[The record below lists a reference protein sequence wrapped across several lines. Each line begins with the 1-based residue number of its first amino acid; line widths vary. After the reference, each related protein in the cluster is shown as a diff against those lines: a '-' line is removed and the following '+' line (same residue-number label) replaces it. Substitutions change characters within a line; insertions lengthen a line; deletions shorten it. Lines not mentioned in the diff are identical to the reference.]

1 MPPYKQDLL
10 REVAA
15 DVATGNKVIPTQ
27 LLSDVPGIKNA
38 YQKVTAVKGPE
49 QTESTVISQTLHC
62 GTPAT
67 KIKITDK
74 TEKQGIVDEQV
85 KQ

>member
-1 MPPYKQDLL
+1 MEWYNNMPPYKQDLL

-15 DVATGNKVIPTQ
+15 DVATGNKIIPTQ

-38 YQKVTAVKGPE
+38 YQKVTAVKGLD
-49 QTESTVISQTLHC
+49 QTESTIISQTLHC

-67 KIKITDK
+67 KIKITK
-74 TEKQGIVDEQV
+74 TTSPLKLS
-85 KQ
+85 